1 MAIKDLDP
9 ERFARVSALL
19 DQAFALAPEQRD
31 ARLADLTASDPELA
45 SLVTDLL
52 ASHSDAD
59 NEALLETRH
68 ALEASFAAATGGES
82 LVGKA
87 FGPYRIL
94 RELGR
99 GGMGSVWLA
108 ERADGLFARQVAL
121 KLVHAS
127 LVGTAMTERFAR
139 EREILGA
146 LNHPHIARLLDAGF
160 SAGQPYLALEYVEGV
175 PLTAYCDEQ
184 RLPLRARIE
193 LVLQVLSAVQHAH
206 RNLVIHRDLKPS
218 NILVTP
224 DGRVSLLDFGI
235 AKLMREGEARETE
248 LTQLAGRALTPD
260 YASPEQ
266 IAGAPIT
273 TASDVYALGVVL
285 YELICGN
292 RPYRLKRDSRG
303 ALEDA
308 ILSAEAVRP
317 SQSAITEAIAAARA
331 TTVRKLRQSL
341 AGDLDTIV
349 IKALK
354 KDPAERYAT
363 ADAFMQDLQH
373 YLSGEPVLARPD
385 TATYRVRKFVA
396 RNRVVVGL
404 ATATGMA
411 LLVATAVS
419 LWQAQVAR
427 NQAVVAQREATR
439 AQAVQGFLLDIF
451 RANSDTQPDP
461 VKARQTTAREL
472 LDIGATR
479 VGAALKDSPEAQQEV
494 LATLGSMYW
503 QLGLDEKAADMELQG
518 VELFKRIY
526 GPRDVRVVDPLLDYA
541 EDIAA
546 TSRRTEILG
555 VLDEAKSILDA
566 AGDQSELRG
575 HLLLEYARFYSFT
588 DVERSRAYAEQT
600 LEFYRTHFPKTLKR
614 LGAVSLL
621 ALAHWNRGEYA
632 AAERDFA
639 DLSAALEHIDVPDVA
654 AVVATAINLAAVRA
668 DRLDIARAEKD
679 LRSIVEQSRRV
690 NGETHLNTVTAA
702 ARLGA
707 LLHATGRRAEGRRLL
722 DSAAANVGEGT
733 PNIAPHITGVV
744 LRLNGASLIAE
755 GALEDAAHALADD
768 VETTRR
774 AYPASVRLADALRV
788 HGQLFTALGR
798 YAEAESALD
807 EALAVRKSALG
818 AAAPANAFN
827 AFVLEAARL
836 RLARG
841 EPAAA
846 LEMLDRV
853 ADVPVSGEAPLWR
866 DATSARILHA
876 QALLQLGR
884 AADAESAARAALDDI
899 VRSPLREYLP
909 RLEADAALRLGEAQ
923 LRGGRAAAALPNLER
938 AAALREANDDPRRS
952 PWLAEVRIALADCLA
967 DLGRRGAA
975 RAALGSAASIQA
987 SHAQLGEHLRAPLRR
1002 LEARL
1007 GTRAAV
1013 LSGPK

>member
-19 DQAFALAPEQRD
+19 DQAFALAPRQRD
-31 ARLADLTASDPELA
+31 AWLAKLTETDPELA
-45 SLVTDLL
+45 PLVTELL
-52 ASHSDAD
+52 ASHSAAD
-59 NEALLETRH
+59 DEALLETRH
-68 ALEASFAAATGGES
+68 TLEASFAAATGGES

-108 ERADGLFARQVAL
+108 ERADGLFSREVAL

-175 PLTAYCDEQ
+175 PLTTYCDEQ

-193 LVLQVLSAVQHAH
+193 LILQVLSAVQHAH
-206 RNLVIHRDLKPS
+206 RNLVVHRDLKPS

-235 AKLMREGEARETE
+235 AKLMHEGEARETE

-331 TTVRKLRQSL
+331 TTSRKLRQAL

-427 NQAVVAQREATR
+427 NQAVVAQREAAR

-451 RANSDTQPDP
+451 SANSDAQPDP
-461 VKARQTTAREL
+461 MKARQTTAREL

-494 LATLGSMYW
+494 LSTLASMYW
-503 QLGLDEKAADMELQG
+503 QLGLDEKAADMEWQG
-518 VELFKRIY
+518 VELLKGIY
-526 GPRDVRVVDPLLDYA
+526 GARDVRVVDPMLGYA
-541 EDIAA
+541 EEIAA
-546 TSRRTEILG
+546 TTRHAEALA
-555 VLDEAKSILDA
+555 VLDEARSILDA
-566 AGDQSELRG
+566 ADDQSELRG
-575 HLLLEYARFYSFT
+575 HLLLEYARVYSYT
-588 DVERSRAYAEQT
+588 DVERSRVYAAQT
-600 LEFYRTHFPKTLKR
+600 LEFYRTHFPKALKR
-614 LGAVSLL
+614 LGAMSLL
-621 ALAHWNRGEYA
+621 ALAHWNRSEYA
-632 AAERDFA
+632 AAERGFA
-639 DLSAALEHIDVPDVA
+639 ELVEDLKHIDVPDVA
-654 AVVATAINLAAVRA
+654 AVVATATNLAAVRA
-668 DRLDIARAEKD
+668 DRLELAQAEQD
-679 LRSIVEQSRRV
+679 LRSNLEQSRRV
-690 NGETHLNTVTAA
+690 NGETHVNTVTVTV
-702 ARLGA
+702 RLGA
-707 LLHATGRRAEGRRLL
+707 LLHATGRREEGRRLL
-722 DSAAANVGEGT
+722 DSAAASVGEGT
-733 PNIAPHITGVV
+733 PNIAPQITGIVH
-744 LRLNGASLIAE
+744 RLNGASLIAE
-755 GALEDAAHALADD
+755 GALEDAGRALADD
-768 VETTRR
+768 VETTRV

-788 HGQLFTALGR
+788 HGALLTALGR
-798 YAEAESALD
+798 YADARAALD

-818 AAAPANAFN
+818 AAAPAAALNAFL
-827 AFVLEAARL
+827 LESARL

-841 EPAAA
+841 ESAAA
-846 LEMLDRV
+846 LELLDRI
-853 ADVPVSGEAPLWR
+853 AEVPGNGEPAFWR
-866 DATSARILHA
+866 DATSARVLRA
-876 QALLQLGR
+876 EALLQLGR
-884 AADAESAARAALDDI
+884 AADAESAARAALDEV

-909 RLEADAALRLGEAQ
+909 RLEADAALRLGQAQ
-923 LRGGRAAAALPNLER
+923 RLGGRAAAALPNLER
-938 AAALREANDDPRRS
+938 AAALRQASDDPQRS
-952 PWLAEVRIALADCLA
+952 PWLAEARIALADCLA
-967 DLGRRGAA
+967 ELGRRPAA
-975 RAALGSAASIQA
+975 RAALASAAAIQA
-987 SHAQLGEHLRAPLRR
+987 SHPQLGEHFRAPLRR
-1002 LEARL
+1002 VEARL
-1007 GTRAAV
+1007 GPHASARP
-1013 LSGPK
+1013 GPG